1 MSETTMPGTTTPKT
15 KTAETKTSAAI
26 QGYETIFILHPE
38 TGEEDQDGLIE
49 KFKKLIGANG
59 GEVLHHTTW
68 GRRKLAYEVK
78 KNKFGFYHLFYMD
91 KTPDALRALEN
102 SFRIDDSV
110 IKWMSV
116 SVEDVEKEF
125 ADFEKLKSEGSAA
138 KSLSE

>member
-1 MSETTMPGTTTPKT
+1 MAETTKPETTKP
-15 KTAETKTSAAI
+15 ETT
-26 QGYETIFILHPE
+26 QGYESIFILHPD

-49 KFKKLIGANG
+49 KYKSLIGDNG
-59 GEVLHHTTW
+59 GQVLHHTTW

-78 KNKFGFYHLFYMD
+78 KNQFGFYHLFYMD

-102 SFRIDDSV
+102 TFRIDDSV

-125 ADFEKLKSEGSAA
+125 ADFEKLKNEGSAA